1 MSGVE
6 AGAESPLPS
15 EKPSEA
21 APTPPGAAPKK
32 QAPLLN
38 AANVL
43 TALRILLVPVFVAAL
58 VVSGGTDAGWL
69 WTSATLF
76 LVASIT
82 DYWDGRIARAH
93 DLVTPFG
100 VIADPIADKALTG
113 AALIGLSAYDLLPW
127 WVTVVI
133 IVRELGVT
141 ALRFWVIRHGVIAAS
156 RGGKLKTL
164 LQVIAI
170 LWYLCPIPDPI
181 DHVGTVVMGAAV
193 IATVVTGGDYVL
205 RALTLRRTGRER

>member
-1 MSGVE
+1 MSGVATGADSPVPAE
-6 AGAESPLPS
+6 NGNATTGPAGPVP
-15 EKPSEA
+15 KP
-21 APTPPGAAPKK
+21 P
-32 QAPLLN
+32 APLVN

-43 TALRILLVPVFVAAL
+43 TALRIVLVPVFVAAL
-58 VVSGGTDAGWL
+58 VVSDGTHAGWL
-69 WTSATLF
+69 LTSAVLF
-76 LVASIT
+76 AVASIT

-100 VIADPIADKALTG
+100 AVADPIADKALTG
-113 AALIGLSAYDLLPW
+113 AALVGLSAYDLLPW

-133 IVRELGVT
+133 LVRELGVT

-164 LQVIAI
+164 LQIAAI
-170 LWYLCPIPDPI
+170 IWYLCPIPDPV

-193 IATVVTGGDYVL
+193 LATVVTGGDYVF
-205 RALTLRRTGRER
+205 RALAVRRAGRAR